1 MTFPPAGRCEV
12 LRHCH
17 LTGEMSPTVLTQDM
31 WKSTGTEAGKAEKRT
46 KSFLLFKTKPWTS
59 GYSSGRR
66 FRLREKK
73 KKKRYCHM
81 LVNSRGYPPMT
92 MTSVLP
98 ILLQKPFQKKK
109 AMGGISIWDK
119 LNWAKWKVFI
129 TGKLQWGL
137 RDKVY
142 LKMYSSAPVEKR
154 KLKHQLS
161 FSQNTWESLTPPTKR
176 DHINR

>member
-1 MTFPPAGRCEV
+1 
-12 LRHCH
+12 
-17 LTGEMSPTVLTQDM
+17 
-31 WKSTGTEAGKAEKRT
+31 
-46 KSFLLFKTKPWTS
+46 
-59 GYSSGRR
+59 
-66 FRLREKK
+66 
-73 KKKRYCHM
+73 M

>member
-73 KKKRYCHM
+73 KKGIAICWWIPGGIHPWPWLLSSLFSYKSLFKRRRLWEVFQYEINWTGPNERFLLQVSYSEVSGIKSILKC
-81 LVNSRGYPPMT
+81 
-92 MTSVLP
+92 
-98 ILLQKPFQKKK
+98 ILL
-109 AMGGISIWDK
+109 
-119 LNWAKWKVFI
+119 
-129 TGKLQWGL
+129 
-137 RDKVY
+137 
-142 LKMYSSAPVEKR
+142 
-154 KLKHQLS
+154 HQ
-161 FSQNTWESLTPPTKR
+161 
-176 DHINR
+176 

>member
-66 FRLREKK
+66 FRLREK